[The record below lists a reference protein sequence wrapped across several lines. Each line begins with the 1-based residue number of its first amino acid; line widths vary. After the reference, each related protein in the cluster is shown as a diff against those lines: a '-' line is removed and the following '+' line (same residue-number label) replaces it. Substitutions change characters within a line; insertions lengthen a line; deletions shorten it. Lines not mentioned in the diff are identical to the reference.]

1 HTLLTETRM
10 GQRTTVFCSHC
21 QR

>member
-1 HTLLTETRM
+1 MVLTEVKM